1 MGSIASFSHAYKV
14 LIAVIEDDTG
24 LAEFLDEGLR
34 SEGWSV
40 TVSSDGES
48 GLRSAL
54 DSNVSLV
61 ILDLGLPRL
70 DGSEVLQRLRTKR
83 ADVPVIVLTARDA
96 VSEKVRL
103 LDLGADDYLV
113 KPFALSELIA
123 RVRARLRQGA
133 ESSRMLTA
141 GDITLDL
148 VARRVTFCGKEV
160 TLTAREFALLETF
173 IRHRGHVLSQ
183 SQLMSQVWGLDA
195 PTSSNVVEVYV
206 SYLRRKF
213 GNSTIATVRG
223 AGYRFEQ

>member
-54 DSNVSLV
+54 DNNVSLV

-148 VARRVTFCGKEV
+148 VARRITFCGQEV

-173 IRHRGHVLSQ
+173 IRHRGQVLSQ

-213 GNSTIATVRG
+213 GNKTIATVRG

>member
-1 MGSIASFSHAYKV
+1 M

-24 LAEFLDEGLR
+24 LAEFLDQGLR

-40 TVSSDGES
+40 VLSSDGET
-48 GLRSAL
+48 GLASAQNE
-54 DSNVSLV
+54 NVALV

-70 DGSEVLQRLRTKR
+70 DGSQVLQRLRNTR
-83 ADVPVIVLTARDA
+83 PNLPVIVLTARDA
-96 VSEKVRL
+96 VSERVRL

-113 KPFALSELIA
+113 KPFALTELLA
-123 RVRARLRQGA
+123 RVRARLRQGSS
-133 ESSRMLTA
+133 SSRVLIA

-148 VARRVTFCGKEV
+148 VARRVTVLETEV
-160 TLTAREFALLETF
+160 TLTTREFALLETF
-173 IRHRGHVLSQ
+173 IRHRGQVLSQ

-213 GNSTIATVRG
+213 GNDLITTVRG
-223 AGYRFEQ
+223 AGYRFEEQ